1 MIVLLQM
8 ATKVREY
15 ASVVLWFQSYAMSSI
30 CGGNFDRRVIAQ
42 TSLKIINLLS
52 SR

>member
-30 CGGNFDRRVIAQ
+30 CGSNFDRRVIAQ